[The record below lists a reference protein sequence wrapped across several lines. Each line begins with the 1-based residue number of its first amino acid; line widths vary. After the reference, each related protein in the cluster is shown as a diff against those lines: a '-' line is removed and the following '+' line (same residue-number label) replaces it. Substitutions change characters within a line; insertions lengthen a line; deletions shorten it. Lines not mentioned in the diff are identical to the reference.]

1 MAPLQ
6 DYETGSPSV
15 SVARGRPQGKFT
27 TTVLS
32 MTEKNRRLHFRGR
45 QRDKG
50 IVQLLTSNSAK
61 KAPGGV
67 PGPTLA
73 EVGLS
78 PEVERRIQE
87 LIKPLG

>member
-1 MAPLQ
+1 
-6 DYETGSPSV
+6 
-15 SVARGRPQGKFT
+15 
-27 TTVLS
+27 

-50 IVQLLTSNSAK
+50 TVQLLTSNSAK

-67 PGPTLA
+67 PGPTLV

-78 PEVERRIQE
+78 PEVERLIQE